1 MTAKALKPGAPL
13 AFTYHHNRIEA
24 YFAVG
29 VAILD
34 AGLACSASLPCPA
47 EMSGS
52 IHIHGTAS
60 SIIDTILVC
69 RTTGSTRRQWLF
81 DTPSGLAG
89 VVAADLAHLTRAG
102 RVPTVGDTRCICF
115 GHLAR
120 MAIWQL
126 RGDWDRQRPMREKL
140 AHFAAGVCALGDVEE
155 VLRLLAATRINEPE
169 PPTYKAGMMD
179 RGECTDAVSS

>member
-1 MTAKALKPGAPL
+1 MKPGAPL

-24 YFAVG
+24 YFAVA

-34 AGLACSASLPCPA
+34 AGLVCSASLPCPA

-69 RTTGSTRRQWLF
+69 RTTGNTRRQWLF
-81 DTPSGLAG
+81 ETPVALAA
-89 VVAADLAHLTRAG
+89 VVAADLALLTRAG

-115 GHLAR
+115 GHLTR
-120 MAIWQL
+120 MGIWQL
-126 RGDWDRQRPMREKL
+126 RGDWDRRRPMREKL
-140 AHFAAGVCALGDVEE
+140 AQFAQVVATLGSVDE
-155 VLRLLAATRINEPE
+155 VMRLLEAPRVGEAS
-169 PPTYKAGMMD
+169 PPDYIQSRSDKM
-179 RGECTDAVSS
+179 ESENAVPF